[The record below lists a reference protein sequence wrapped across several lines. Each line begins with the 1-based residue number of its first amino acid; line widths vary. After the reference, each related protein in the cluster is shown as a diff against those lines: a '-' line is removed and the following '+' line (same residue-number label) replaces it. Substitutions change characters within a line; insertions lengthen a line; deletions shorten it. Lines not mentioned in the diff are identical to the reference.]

1 MGTHHVPVVCVKP
14 RKVLPCRINKNAT
27 DRIAL
32 RGVFSVRAITLFSRS
47 NVETRGK
54 PEREADQSLF
64 RSFLLIPTEPFIVR
78 LASLTFHQTH
88 D

>member
-1 MGTHHVPVVCVKP
+1 MGTHHGSVVRVKP

-47 NVETRGK
+47 NVEPRGK
-54 PEREADQSLF
+54 PDWDAGQWLS